1 MVAYHISNP
10 AAQPWHSLLT
20 DYRHLGVIDFKWLC
34 TFFVA
39 VVLGSWLVRE
49 TTLRRLE
56 RRNRL
61 LRLLSAAE
69 AANDE
74 LRRRGSDLRI
84 ETDDVLMDL

>member
-1 MVAYHISNP
+1 MSNAVAAS
-10 AAQPWHSLLT
+10 WRSLWT

-39 VVLGSWLVRE
+39 VVTGSWIMRE
-49 TTLRRLE
+49 ATLRRLE

-74 LRRRGSDLRI
+74 LRRRGSELQI
-84 ETDDVLMDL
+84 ETDDVFMDL